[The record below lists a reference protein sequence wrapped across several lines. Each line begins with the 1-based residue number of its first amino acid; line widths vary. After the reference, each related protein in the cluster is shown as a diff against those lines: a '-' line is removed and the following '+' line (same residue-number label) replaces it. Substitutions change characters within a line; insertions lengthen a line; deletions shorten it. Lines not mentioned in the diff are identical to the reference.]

1 MGNLFDG
8 CGGREPEIKKEEQ
21 TNDNNFHNNE
31 IKYYDESD
39 EEYIIEP
46 IKTKVYQRNK
56 VKNKTY
62 DF

>member
-1 MGNLFDG
+1 MDAETENLKL
-8 CGGREPEIKKEEQ
+8 KKEEQ
-21 TNDNNFHNNE
+21 TNYNNFHNNQ
-31 IKYYDESD
+31 IRYYDESD